1 MKRADSLKQTHQ
13 SMDTVSMFR
22 PVTKYCA
29 EVHAGSAISEVI
41 ANAFRRAEFGRPGH
55 RSSACRWIS
64 SMNRSA
70 RRCWPAAACRAWG
83 RGGGRHSGGGETDPP
98 AKCPV
103 LLLGLQASRPE
114 NSEAVRH
121 LLYRTH
127 MPVVGTYQAAGVID
141 VNHFARFAG
150 RVGLFNNQPADQLL
164 QKADLVVS
172 VGYDPIEYDPACG
185 TATGG

>member
-1 MKRADSLKQTHQ
+1 MKLIRQ
-13 SMDTVSMFR
+13 
-22 PVTKYCA
+22 
-29 EVHAGSAISEVI
+29 
-41 ANAFRRAEFGRPGH
+41 
-55 RSSACRWIS
+55 
-64 SMNRSA
+64 
-70 RRCWPAAACRAWG
+70 
-83 RGGGRHSGGGETDPP
+83 

-150 RVGLFNNQPADQLL
+150 RVGLFNNQP
-164 QKADLVVS
+164 
-172 VGYDPIEYDPACG
+172 PISCCRRP
-185 TATGG
+185 TWW